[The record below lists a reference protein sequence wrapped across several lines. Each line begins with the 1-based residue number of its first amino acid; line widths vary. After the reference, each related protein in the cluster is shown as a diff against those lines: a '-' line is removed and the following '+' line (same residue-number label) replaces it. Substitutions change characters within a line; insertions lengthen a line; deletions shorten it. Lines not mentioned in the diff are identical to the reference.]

1 MIFRTVF
8 LSAAL
13 LAAGIS
19 SGFAKT
25 LKTRATISVTVGGEA
40 GLVFDPEWVDASA
53 GDVVTFDLLSASH
66 SVTQSTFD
74 QPCVFMEGG
83 ADSGILPNP
92 QSVPGQE
99 VFEFT
104 VTDSEPQWF
113 FCAQVGHCLQGMVF
127 AINPGSEEKFNQF
140 KDIAMG
146 VAAPT
151 SAESTESMS
160 SAPTESASGSMSASA
175 TGSMSAAPT
184 ESATGSMNATATG
197 SMSATPTESAT
208 GTMSATPTKSAVS
221 YTGAAS
227 IDNVPRGALAGLV
240 GAAGLA
246 LALF

>member
-1 MIFRTVF
+1 MIFGTVF

-13 LAAGIS
+13 LAAGIP

-40 GLVFDPEWVDASA
+40 GPLVFDPEWVDASA

-83 ADSGILPNP
+83 ADSGIRPNP
-92 QSVPGQE
+92 ESVAGQE

-127 AINPGSEEKFNQF
+127 AINPGSEETFNQF

-160 SAPTESASGSMSASA
+160 SAPTESATVSMSATA
-175 TGSMSAAPT
+175 TVSMSAAPT
-184 ESATGSMNATATG
+184 ESVTVSMSATANV
-197 SMSATPTESAT
+197 SMSATPTESA
-208 GTMSATPTKSAVS
+208 VS
-221 YTGAAS
+221 FTGAAS

>member
-13 LAAGIS
+13 LAAGIP

-25 LKTRATISVTVGGEA
+25 LKTRATISVTVGGQA
-40 GLVFDPEWVDASA
+40 GLVFDPEFVEASA
-53 GDVVTFDLLSASH
+53 GDVVSFDLLSASH

-74 QPCVFMEGG
+74 QPCVFMDGG
-83 ADSGILPNP
+83 ADSGIRPNP

-113 FCAQVGHCLQGMVF
+113 FCAQVGHCNQGMVF

-146 VAAPT
+146 VATPT
-151 SAESTESMS
+151 SAESTESTS
-160 SAPTESASGSMSASA
+160 STPTESASGSMSA
-175 TGSMSAAPT
+175 TPT
-184 ESATGSMNATATG
+184 ESATG
-197 SMSATPTESAT
+197 SMSATPTESATGSMSATPTKSAT

-221 YTGAAS
+221 FTGAAS